1 MAFYEQVCIARPDLS
16 TSQVD
21 GLKEKC
27 ASILENNG
35 GRVVDTE
42 YWGAKRLAYRIKKNR
57 KGHYLFLKI
66 ESPTSAVQELERLLR
81 IDEDVIRFLT
91 IRVDAHSDEPSA
103 MMKAKAQR
111 KSSSGRRQ

>member
-1 MAFYEQVCIARPDLS
+1 MAFYEQVCIARPELS
-16 TSQVD
+16 TTQVD

-27 ASILENNG
+27 TSILEQNG
-35 GRVVDTE
+35 GKVVDTE
-42 YWGAKRLAYRIKKNR
+42 YWGARRLAYRIKKNR

-66 ESPTSAVQELERLLR
+66 DSPASAVQELERLLR

-91 IRVDAHSDEPSA
+91 VKVDAHSDEPSA

-111 KSSSGRRQ
+111 KAAAGRRK